1 MNAIKNVL
9 VPLQLRGSSKCFL
22 SKRCQG
28 FILSRRFHN
37 NNSLRVIRDRLLEL
51 VFIELFNFLLDLNHV
66 PDIQNFFVLS
76 YIKLVSLHF
85 FHIIFQMSNWSGNQ
99 SFWVRI
105 FHISYFYLPYLS
117 LQRYLNKK
125 FKYEFMKVL

>member
-9 VPLQLRGSSKCFL
+9 VPLQLKGDSKCFL

-51 VFIELFNFLLDLNHV
+51 FFIELFNFLLDLNHV

-85 FHIIFQMSNWSGNQ
+85 FSYNIPNEQLVWKSKFLGLD
-99 SFWVRI
+99 
-105 FHISYFYLPYLS
+105 ISYFYLKS
-117 LQRYLNKK
+117 AKISK
-125 FKYEFMKVL
+125 

>member
-66 PDIQNFFVLS
+66 PDVQN
-76 YIKLVSLHF
+76 YIKLVSANLF
-85 FHIIFQMSNWSGNQ
+85 SYNIPNEQFDWKSKFLGQD
-99 SFWVRI
+99 
-105 FHISYFYLPYLS
+105 ISYFYVP
-117 LQRYLNKK
+117 
-125 FKYEFMKVL
+125 

>member
-9 VPLQLRGSSKCFL
+9 VPLQLKGSSKCFL

-66 PDIQNFFVLS
+66 PDIQNFFLLS

-85 FHIIFQMSNWSGNQ
+85 FFI
-99 SFWVRI
+99 
-105 FHISYFYLPYLS
+105 
-117 LQRYLNKK
+117 
-125 FKYEFMKVL
+125 

>member
-85 FHIIFQMSNWSGNQ
+85 FSYNIPNEQLVWKSKFLGQD
-99 SFWVRI
+99 
-105 FHISYFYLPYLS
+105 ISYFYLPYLS

-125 FKYEFMKVL
+125 IQI